1 MGKSQKKRAMRR
13 HNPMRVPDS
22 HLPQGLG
29 SAESASTKIEA
40 ILPIIQ
46 KMESPDGSERKWAC
60 VAVSNLIQNDPSTR
74 RLLQGKNVV
83 GALITRLSDSEEE
96 VWIEAAGALRNL
108 CIDGGYDICAEMYN
122 KNILAPL
129 RTFVPKVCVYHRSEI
144 SGLYGLSHKVSATLA
159 QFLESP
165 RNAPEN
171 AKKMVYEF
179 ADNVITILWCLSE
192 TSNKALNAINQINLI
207 PFLVSF
213 LSSRDKLPISTV
225 VAAAQSLYVLTD
237 DNRIAIDEV
246 RSYAAYSSCLFDIVR
261 CNEHDPKGKSK
272 DLSRDRFETLKVL
285 SQLGSTGIMS
295 NVSPLPPPTAVSTV
309 DVNNDLLL
317 PILRPVISSVSLDE
331 VARQVQALITRQVS
345 YVVKHRIIPECSP
358 KANEPPSIEKLSLKD
373 TPKSDHKSQTE
384 LDLERLENKLR
395 TIQLALEILTGAC
408 ATLPDPVSGISTDE
422 DDEEDLEDEDV
433 EMGDDMT
440 EGIPLDENTHPRED
454 TNRPSMA
461 LLPEL
466 VRPLLTLVQPT
477 SLSFS
482 PPSSPSIHPPTTSA
496 LSAIHVSAFECLNNL
511 FLSLSASPNAQ
522 LAADEDTGRAVWS
535 ETWAALSKVGL
546 DIVPGQE
553 RKQEIWEIAV
563 GVLWGIG
570 NIWKGKLVPID
581 QQAQILMSVCDSS
594 TEARVQVKCIGTLE
608 CLAQY
613 PDSIEANQ
621 VISSYL
627 LSILPTATTPSAKGT
642 EPLLQAV
649 SALIDIYSDERLSYD
664 INFRN
669 GRFIDRLVESVDGLR
684 KAVRAIDRRKERD
697 LKLRGEEVRDNLVAF
712 IEYRRAL

>member
-1 MGKSQKKRAMRR
+1 MGKSQKKRSMRR

-22 HLPQGLG
+22 HLPQGLA
-29 SAESASTKIEA
+29 SAESASTKNDA

-96 VWIEAAGALRNL
+96 VWIEAAGALRNI
-108 CIDGGYDICAEMYN
+108 CIDGGYDICSEMYN

-129 RTFVPKVCVYHRSEI
+129 RTFVPKI
-144 SGLYGLSHKVSATLA
+144 STILA

-165 RNAPEN
+165 QNAPEN
-171 AKKMVYEF
+171 AKKVVYEF

-192 TSNKALNAINQINLI
+192 TSNKALSAINQINLI
-207 PFLVSF
+207 PFLMSF
-213 LSSRDKLPISTV
+213 LSSRGKLPISTV

-237 DNRIAIDEV
+237 DNQAAIEEV
-246 RSYAAYSSCLFDIVR
+246 RSDAAYSSCLLDIVR
-261 CNEHDPKGKSK
+261 CNEHDLKGKAK
-272 DLSRDRFETLKVL
+272 DLSRDRLETLKVL
-285 SQLGSTGIMS
+285 CCGIMS
-295 NVSPLPPPTAVSTV
+295 NVSPLPPPSAASTL
-309 DVNNDLLL
+309 DVVNELLL
-317 PILRPVISSVSLDE
+317 PVLRPVITSVSLDE
-331 VARQVQALITRQVS
+331 MAAQVQELVTQQ
-345 YVVKHRIIPECSP
+345 
-358 KANEPPSIEKLSLKD
+358 ANEPPSIERLSLKN

-384 LDLERLENKLR
+384 LDLERLENRLR
-395 TIQLALEILTGAC
+395 TVQLALEVLTGSC
-408 ATLPDPVSGISTDE
+408 ATLPDPVSGISE
-422 DDEEDLEDEDV
+422 NENEEDLQGTDEDV

-440 EGIPLDENTHPRED
+440 EGVPLDENIHAREE
-454 TNRPSMA
+454 TKRSSAA

-466 VRPLLTLVQPT
+466 VRPLLALAQPT
-477 SLSFS
+477 FLSFS
-482 PPSSPSIHPPTTSA
+482 PPSSLSIHPPTTSA

-511 FLSLSASPNAQ
+511 FLSLSTSPNAE
-522 LAADEDTGRAVWS
+522 LAADEDTGRDVWS
-535 ETWAALSKVGL
+535 EMWAALSKVGL
-546 DIVPGQE
+546 DIAPGQE
-553 RKQEIWEIAV
+553 RKREIWEIAV

-570 NIWKGKLVPID
+570 NIWKGKLAPID
-581 QQAQILMSVCDSS
+581 QQAQTLMNICDSS
-594 TEARVQVKCIGTLE
+594 TEVQVQVKCIGTLE

-627 LSILPTATTPSAKGT
+627 LSILPTATTPSAKDT
-642 EPLLQAV
+642 EPLLQTV
-649 SALIDIYSDERLSYD
+649 SALIDIYSDERLAYD

-669 GRFIDRLVESVDGLR
+669 GRFLDRLVESVDGV
-684 KAVRAIDRRKERD
+684 KKVVRAIDRRKERD

-712 IEYRRAL
+712 IEYRSAL

>member
-1 MGKSQKKRAMRR
+1 MGKSQKKRRMHR

-22 HLPQGLG
+22 HLPRGLV
-29 SAESASTKIEA
+29 SAESTSTKKEA

-46 KMESPDGSERKWAC
+46 KMESPDGSDRKWAC

-108 CIDGGYDICAEMYN
+108 CVDGGYDICAEMYN

-129 RTFVPKVCVYHRSEI
+129 SMFVPKI
-144 SGLYGLSHKVSATLA
+144 SIILA

-171 AKKMVYEF
+171 TKKVVYEF
-179 ADNVITILWCLSE
+179 TDNVITILWCLSE
-192 TSNKALNAINQINLI
+192 TSNKALNAINQINLV
-207 PFLVSF
+207 PFLMSF

-237 DNRIAIDEV
+237 DNQTAIDEV
-246 RSYAAYSSCLFDIVR
+246 CSDAAYSSCLLDIVR
-261 CNEHDPKGKSK
+261 WNERDPKGKSK

-285 SQLGSTGIMS
+285 CCGIMS
-295 NVSPLPPPTAVSTV
+295 NVSPLPPPSVTSTL

-317 PILRPVISSVSLDE
+317 PVLRPVISSVSLDE
-331 VARQVQALITRQVS
+331 VVQQVQELVTRQ
-345 YVVKHRIIPECSP
+345 
-358 KANEPPSIEKLSLKD
+358 ANEPPSIENLSPKN

-384 LDLERLENKLR
+384 LDLEQLENRLR
-395 TIQLALEILTGAC
+395 TIQLALEILTGVC
-408 ATLPDPVSGISTDE
+408 ATLPDPVSGISTNENDE
-422 DDEEDLEDEDV
+422 VNLEDEDV
-433 EMGDDMT
+433 EMDNDMT
-440 EGIPLDENTHPRED
+440 EGMPSDETVHPYEPTKRSS
-454 TNRPSMA
+454 TA
-461 LLPEL
+461 LLPDL

-477 SLSFS
+477 PSF
-482 PPSSPSIHPPTTSA
+482 HPPTTSA
-496 LSAIHVSAFECLNNL
+496 LNAIHASAFECLNNL
-511 FLSLSASPNAQ
+511 FLSLSASPNAE
-522 LAADEDTGRAVWS
+522 LAADEDAGRSIWS
-535 ETWAALSKVGL
+535 EIWAALFKVGL
-546 DIVPGQE
+546 EVAPGQE
-553 RKQEIWEIAV
+553 RKREIWEVVI
-563 GVLWGIG
+563 GVLWGVG
-570 NIWKGKLVPID
+570 NIWKGKLVRYAVQPTSLFSTITQVPID
-581 QQAQILMSVCDSS
+581 QQAQILMNVCDSS

-613 PDSIEANQ
+613 PDSIEANR

-627 LSILPTATTPSAKGT
+627 LSILPTATTPSTKGT

-669 GRFIDRLVESVDGLR
+669 GRFLDRLVESVDGLR